1 MSTVLQSFASSLAD
15 ERIRWFTDNQNVVR
29 ILLYGSRKPLLQ
41 AEALSVFHLSVT
53 HHLTIEP
60 EWIPRSGNQVA
71 DYLSRI
77 VDEDDWMVH
86 PTIFDQLD
94 HMWGPHTVDRFAS
107 IDNRQLEQF
116 NSRFWDPE
124 TEAVDAFTVNW
135 GNDTNWWCP
144 PVGLVPRHAIR
155 TRAVG
160 TLIVPQWPSAPF
172 WPILFPE
179 GSPAAFVSDIF
190 QLPRVNWILTP
201 GRSGRTLFNGLPNT
215 NILALW
221 LDF

>member
-1 MSTVLQSFASSLAD
+1 MRAVSTVLQSFASSLAD

-41 AEALSVFHLSVT
+41 AEALSIFHLSVT

-107 IDNRQLEQF
+107 IDNRQLERF

-124 TEAVDAFTVNW
+124 IEAVDTFTVNW
-135 GNDTNWWCP
+135 
-144 PVGLVPRHAIR
+144 VMI
-155 TRAVG
+155 
-160 TLIVPQWPSAPF
+160 
-172 WPILFPE
+172 PIGDVL
-179 GSPAAFVSDIF
+179 
-190 QLPRVNWILTP
+190 
-201 GRSGRTLFNGLPNT
+201 
-215 NILALW
+215 LW
-221 LDF
+221 A